1 MADIS
6 TEWRKDTEVLYSA
19 EKIAE
24 RIKELGREIA
34 SSYEAGTELCVVGVL
49 KGSVL
54 FFADLIRAI
63 ELPAHC
69 EFIGISSYGD
79 ATKSSGVVKITSDL
93 THSIEG
99 RHVLIVEDIVD
110 TGLTMQYLLKNFETR
125 SPASVK
131 VCTLLDKPV
140 TRKVEVPIHFTGFEC
155 PDAFVV
161 GYGLDYVGKF
171 RNLPFIGVYHGD
183 T

>member
-1 MADIS
+1 MSNTCTD
-6 TEWRKDTEVLYSA
+6 WRKDTEVLYSKA
-19 EKIAE
+19 KITA
-24 RIKELGREIA
+24 RIEELGQEIA
-34 SSYEAGTELCVVGVL
+34 SSYEPGTELCVVGVL

-63 ELPAHC
+63 EQPLHC

-93 THSIEG
+93 THSIES
-99 RHVLIVEDIVD
+99 RHVLIVEDIID

-125 SPASVK
+125 GPASVK

-161 GYGLDYVGKF
+161 GYGLDYAGKF

-183 T
+183 A

>member
-1 MADIS
+1 MSTIS
-6 TEWRKDTEVLYSA
+6 TEWRKDTDVLYSQTT
-19 EKIAE
+19 IAE
-24 RIKELGREIA
+24 RVAELGQEITL
-34 SSYEAGTELCVVGVL
+34 SYEPGTELCVVCVL
-49 KGSVL
+49 KGSIL
-54 FFADLIRAI
+54 FYADLVRAI
-63 ELPAHC
+63 EQPLHC

-110 TGLTMQYLLKNFETR
+110 TGLTMQYLLNNFATR
-125 SPASVK
+125 NPASVK

-140 TRKVEVPIHFTGFEC
+140 TRKADVPIDFTGFDC

-161 GYGLDYVGKF
+161 GYGLDYAGKF
-171 RNLPFIGVYHGD
+171 RNLPFIGVYRGD